1 MCGIAGIISKNN
13 QPGKELAI
21 REMTEAIAHRGP
33 DAGQWFV
40 NEDIAFGHRRL
51 SIIDLSEA
59 ANQPM
64 WDNSGRY
71 VILYNGEVYNFE
83 KIKNDLPGYDFKT
96 TGDNEVV
103 LAAFIKWGAD
113 CLQRLEGMFAFAVWD
128 TVKKELFAARD
139 RLGIKPF
146 YYFKKEELFIF
157 SSELRGLLASG
168 MVPKKIKKTA
178 VNEYLN
184 YQTIHAPNTIIENVF
199 QLMPGEFATLKKGEF
214 RKKKYWSL
222 VPKSKG
228 LKNGSAN
235 YETVKK
241 EVRRLM
247 FESVEKRLISD
258 VPLGAFLSGGIDS
271 SAIVA
276 IMSEVSEKPAETFS
290 VVFEEKELDE
300 SKYSNLIAKK
310 YKTNHHPILLK
321 PTDFLDSMPAA
332 LAAMDV
338 PSGDGVN
345 TYVVS
350 KVTREAGI
358 TVALSGLGGDEI
370 FAGYSTFMSYY
381 NMVKKGY
388 LWKIPKPIRSGMAA
402 VSNLLLK
409 SHQRS
414 RVMEIAGADSTD
426 VEHIFP
432 AFRRILTQKEIGY
445 PTNSRGQSADWVK
458 NILTSQS
465 GINELPVFSQI
476 SVADISTYTQ
486 NILLRDSDQMSM
498 AVGLELRVPFF
509 DYQLVEYAIQVPDH
523 LKYPSYAKKLL
534 VESLSPLIPEEIVHR
549 PKLGFVLP
557 WRFWMKNE
565 LRSFCEKRLGRFK
578 ERNLVS
584 AKKVDH
590 LWDAFL
596 KGKNDFLWSR
606 LWILI
611 VLEDWLQRNIGS

>member
-1 MCGIAGIISKNN
+1 
-13 QPGKELAI
+13 
-21 REMTEAIAHRGP
+21 MTEAIAHRGP
-33 DAGQWFV
+33 DAGQYFV

-64 WDNSGRY
+64 WDHSGRY
-71 VILYNGEVYNFE
+71 VILYNGEVYNFK
-83 KIKNDLPGYDFKT
+83 KIKSDLPEYGFKT

-103 LAAFIKWGAD
+103 LAAYIKWGAD
-113 CLQRLEGMFAFAVWD
+113 CLHRFEGMFAFAIWD

-146 YYFKKEELFIF
+146 YYFKNKEQFVF
-157 SSELRGLLASG
+157 SSELRSLLASG
-168 MVPKKIKKTA
+168 LVAKKMKKAA
-178 VNEYLN
+178 VHEFLN
-184 YQTIHAPNTIIENVF
+184 YQTVHAPNTMIENVF
-199 QLMPGEFATLKKGEF
+199 QLMPGEFAVLKNSGLT
-214 RKKKYWSL
+214 KKKYWSL
-222 VPKSKG
+222 VPKNKS

-241 EVRRLM
+241 EVRRLL

-276 IMSEVSEKPAETFS
+276 IMSEVSDKPAETFS
-290 VVFEEKELDE
+290 VVFEEKEMDE

-321 PTDFLDSMPAA
+321 PTDFLDAMPAA
-332 LAAMDV
+332 LAAMDF

-350 KVTREAGI
+350 KVTREAGV
-358 TVALSGLGGDEI
+358 TVALSGLGGDEV

-426 VEHIFP
+426 VENIFP

-445 PTNSRGQSADWVK
+445 KTNGERQSADWVK
-458 NILTSQS
+458 NILTSQT
-465 GINELPVFSQI
+465 GINDLPVLSRI

-486 NILLRDSDQMSM
+486 NVLLRDSDQMSM

-509 DYQLVEYAIQVPDH
+509 DYQLVEYAIQVPDQI
-523 LKYPSYAKKLL
+523 KYPSFAKKLL
-534 VESLSPLIPEEIVHR
+534 VESLSPLIPDEIVHR
-549 PKLGFVLP
+549 PKLGFILP
-557 WRFWMKNE
+557 WRFWMKNK
-565 LRSFCEKRLGRFK
+565 LRAFCENRLESFK

-584 AKKVDH
+584 AQKVDQ
-590 LWDAFL
+590 LWGDFL
-596 KGKNDFLWSR
+596 KGRNDFLWSR

-611 VLEDWLQRNIGS
+611 VLEDWLQRNVES